1 MTMAQGE
8 FMQCMEVW
16 GGNQATDKAVAMSGL
31 DAWVYSRPYG
41 GSAGGGD
48 VYYLSTCATNR
59 ILRILVADVSGH
71 GQRVQAL
78 ALQLR
83 ALMRRYVNHIDQ
95 SQFVS
100 SMNQQFTTLAKT
112 GLFAT
117 AVVSTFFAPTRRLTL
132 CNAGHPPPLI
142 YRKSHAAWSYLE
154 AVEDDAAAEPT
165 NLPLGILDIA
175 DYESFD
181 VKLCEGD
188 LVVCYTDSLVESRR
202 ENGQVLGHKGMLDV
216 MRRLP
221 VGQPSMLIPDL
232 LAAVDQAAE
241 GNLTEDDVTVLLFR
255 ANGTGV
261 HRPPLGERAAALG
274 RVLAAFGGTLRDG
287 TNLVPWPDLKLANV
301 GGAFCGSLNRLWTAP
316 DGESNGTS
324 ATTDEGRR

>member
-1 MTMAQGE
+1 MSVEQGE

-16 GGNQATDKAVAMSGL
+16 GGNHATDKAVAMSGL

-41 GSAGGGD
+41 GSTGGGD

-71 GQRVQAL
+71 GQAVQEL
-78 ALQLR
+78 ALDLR

-100 SMNQQFTTLAKT
+100 SMNQQFAAVAKT

-117 AVVSTFFAPTRRLTL
+117 AIVSTYFAPTSRLAL

-142 YRKSHAAWSYLE
+142 YRKSHASWSYLE
-154 AVEDDAAAEPT
+154 EIDDDTSHEPM
-165 NLPLGILDIA
+165 NLPLGILDIT

-181 VKLCEGD
+181 VTLREGD
-188 LVVCYTDSLVESRR
+188 FVLCYTDSLVESRQ
-202 ENGQVLGHKGMLDV
+202 ENGQVLGQDGLLEVIRDV
-216 MRRLP
+216 P
-221 VGQPSMLIPDL
+221 VGHPSTLIPEL
-232 LAAVDQAAE
+232 LSAVGRVAE
-241 GNLTEDDVTVLLFR
+241 GNLTEDDVTVLLLR

-261 HRPPLGERAAALG
+261 HRPPLAERVAAAG
-274 RVLAAFGGTLRDG
+274 RVLSAIGDTLRQG
-287 TNLVPWPDLKLANV
+287 TNLVPWPDLKLANL
-301 GGAFCGSLNRLWTAP
+301 GGVFFGPLNRLWTAAN
-316 DGESNGTS
+316 GESNGEGP
-324 ATTDEGRR
+324 TTVENRR